1 MQSESQHRGLEEG
14 MGLGWQ
20 GDQHHCPDARG

>member
-1 MQSESQHRGLEEG
+1 

-20 GDQHHCPDARG
+20 GDGHNRSGVGKGVLI